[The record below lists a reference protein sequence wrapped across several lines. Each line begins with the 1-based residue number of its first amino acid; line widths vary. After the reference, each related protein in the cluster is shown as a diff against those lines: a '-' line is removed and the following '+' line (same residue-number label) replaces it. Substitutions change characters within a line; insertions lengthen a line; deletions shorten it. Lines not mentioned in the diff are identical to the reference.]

1 MVISFGDFTANSSS
15 SWLFPTF
22 WLSNIIS
29 GKVVLY
35 YPCMCIY
42 DESKCPDDR
51 YTPNFW
57 AAFKATIKN
66 ILSNPF
72 INSWSMTLPSLSSLR
87 YSGFTHAPIRC
98 SQAIDKVNVKGSRK
112 GMLEG

>member
-1 MVISFGDFTANSSS
+1 
-15 SWLFPTF
+15 
-22 WLSNIIS
+22 
-29 GKVVLY
+29 
-35 YPCMCIY
+35 MCIY
-42 DESKCPDDR
+42 DESRCPTHRD
-51 YTPNFW
+51 TPNFG

-72 INSWSMTLPSLSSLR
+72 INSLSMTLPSLSSLR
-87 YSGFTHAPIRC
+87 YSGFTPAPIRC